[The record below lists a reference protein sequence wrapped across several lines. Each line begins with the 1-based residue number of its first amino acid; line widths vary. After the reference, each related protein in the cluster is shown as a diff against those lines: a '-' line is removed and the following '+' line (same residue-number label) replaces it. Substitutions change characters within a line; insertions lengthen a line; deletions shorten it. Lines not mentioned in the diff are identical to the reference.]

1 MARYGRFSRSC
12 HFFCEHGVT
21 IRSVLTIDLTP
32 HQRALV
38 SAFSHASTATL
49 AWLITPCGKRPLE
62 QLINHVERSP
72 SIAAHL
78 RPRACGKV
86 NEPCVRFVFHAPISP
101 NRPKGLGRIKFAI
114 TAHSSALFPSPMHAL
129 WAASSLKV
137 RVDNFFCEMQPAAA
151 ARDPQRLSAALF
163 QLSLERN
170 SHRRLPQDRGI
181 TVRVKPL
188 CAVIFVCFLLLPA
201 APIHAEWP
209 SIQPPQ
215 APSSG
220 IAQKF
225 LNGLRNPGAHHHR
238 TESSPPLPRPR
249 PPELPRE
256 SVELNKAAPEV
267 APASEFEQ
275 APGGTHIR

>member
-1 MARYGRFSRSC
+1 M
-12 HFFCEHGVT
+12 
-21 IRSVLTIDLTP
+21 
-32 HQRALV
+32 
-38 SAFSHASTATL
+38 
-49 AWLITPCGKRPLE
+49 
-62 QLINHVERSP
+62 
-72 SIAAHL
+72 
-78 RPRACGKV
+78 
-86 NEPCVRFVFHAPISP
+86 RFVFHAPISP

-267 APASEFEQ
+267 APASKSNRHPV
-275 APGGTHIR
+275 APTSVEASKVPEGGPAAMSNQTPDANRTPAESAPTDSAKAPAEVAAPVEANEAPAELAPVSGSNKATPELPPAASAKPNEAAAPVPIND